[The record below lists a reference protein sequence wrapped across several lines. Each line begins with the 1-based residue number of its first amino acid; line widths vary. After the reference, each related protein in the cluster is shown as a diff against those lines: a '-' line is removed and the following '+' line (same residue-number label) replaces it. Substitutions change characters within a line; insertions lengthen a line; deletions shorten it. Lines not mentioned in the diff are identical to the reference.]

1 MTDIDIHA
9 DLQAINKQLEALVEE
24 LQQLDSRRQVLAQ
37 QVQNLNGVAM
47 YLRGKTEDAST
58 DAAEDYESNN
68 KET

>member
-58 DAAEDYESNN
+58 DAAEDSESNN